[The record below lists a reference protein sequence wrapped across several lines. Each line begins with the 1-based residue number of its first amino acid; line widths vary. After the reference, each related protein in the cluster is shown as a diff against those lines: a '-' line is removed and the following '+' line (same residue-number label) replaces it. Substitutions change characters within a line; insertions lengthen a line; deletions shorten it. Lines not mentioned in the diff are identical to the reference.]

1 MQPSSMPLFRREAPW
16 LLVFVLGLTPW
27 LFLADLAKV
36 REAWDS
42 PLFMTMVL
50 PAITLCCAIGG
61 WISPSRSWM
70 VPLSAVAGQ
79 FVGWLLKAPPDNP
92 VFLVLG
98 MVTMLILHAPALGA
112 SLAAAALRRRLDRRS

>member
-1 MQPSSMPLFRREAPW
+1 
-16 LLVFVLGLTPW
+16 
-27 LFLADLAKV
+27 
-36 REAWDS
+36 
-42 PLFMTMVL
+42 
-50 PAITLCCAIGG
+50 AIGG